1 MKIPRLTVIMPAYN
15 AEEFLEESISSILN
29 QTFPDFELLIGDD
42 GSTDRT
48 MEIIQSF
55 SDERIIVIRNEKNLG
70 IPYTL
75 NRLIKASR
83 GEYIARQDSDDIS
96 LPKRLEKQV
105 AFLDKNPEIGL
116 CGTQIAWFGSKRK
129 RIRVPLQN
137 EDIKAGMLVFNPICQ
152 PTVMFRKSGLTEYY
166 DETLEVAED
175 YAMCYELSKKT
186 RLANLPDI
194 LLKYR
199 WHGTNISRTKENL
212 MDKTVKSIKA
222 TIFKESLHY
231 QIDEK
236 ETKLLDLVAESY
248 LTGFNDLTFFEN
260 FLLKIRSKNKETV
273 YYNEKALQRRIFRL
287 WSSACFKL
295 KGISTIKKIRTYL
308 QSELFS
314 FNDFLHLIS
323 WRNLHHLNL
332 IFPAGMDL

>member
-15 AEEFLEESISSILN
+15 AEKFLEESISSILN

-42 GSTDRT
+42 GSTDHT
-48 MEIIQSF
+48 LEIIRSF

-75 NRLIKASR
+75 NGLIKASK

-105 AFLDKNPEIGL
+105 DFLDKNPEIGL
-116 CGTQIAWFGSKRK
+116 CGTQITWFGSKRK
-129 RIRVPLQN
+129 RIRVPLQD
-137 EDIKAGMLVFNPICQ
+137 EDIKASMLVFNPICQ
-152 PTVMFRKSGLTEYY
+152 PTVMYRKSSLTKQYNPSF
-166 DETLEVAED
+166 EVAED
-175 YAMCYELSKKT
+175 YELCYELSKETK
-186 RLANLPDI
+186 LANLPDI

-199 WHGTNISRTKENL
+199 WHGNSISRTKENL
-212 MDKTVKSIKA
+212 MNETVKSIKA

-236 ETKLLDLVAESY
+236 ETKLLDLVTESN
-248 LTGFNDLTFFEN
+248 LTGSNDLAFFEK
-260 FLLKIRSKNKETV
+260 FLLKIRSKNNETT
-273 YYNEKALQRRIFRL
+273 YYNEKAFQRRIFRL
-287 WSSACFKL
+287 WSAACFKL
-295 KGISTIKKIRTYL
+295 KGISTIKKIRTYW

-314 FNDFLHLIS
+314 FNDVLHLIS
-323 WRNLHHLNL
+323 QR
-332 IFPAGMDL
+332 IFLSSL

>member
-1 MKIPRLTVIMPAYN
+1 MPAYN
-15 AEEFLEESISSILN
+15 AEKFLEESISSILN

-48 MEIIQSF
+48 LEIIQSF
-55 SDERIIVIRNEKNLG
+55 SDDRMIVIRNEKNLG

-75 NRLIKASR
+75 NRLIKASK

-116 CGTQIAWFGSKRK
+116 CGTQITWFGSKRK
-129 RIRVPLQN
+129 RIRVPLQD
-137 EDIKAGMLVFNPICQ
+137 EDIKASMLVFNPICQ
-152 PTVMFRKSGLTEYY
+152 PTVMYRKSCLTKQYNPSF
-166 DETLEVAED
+166 EVAED
-175 YAMCYELSKKT
+175 YDLCYELSKETK
-186 RLANLPDI
+186 LANLPDV

-199 WHGTNISRTKENL
+199 WHENSISRTKENL
-212 MDKTVKSIKA
+212 MDETVKSIKA
-222 TIFKESLHY
+222 TIFSETLAY
-231 QIDEK
+231 QINEK
-236 ETKLLDLVAESY
+236 ETKLLDLVAASN
-248 LTGFNDLTFFEN
+248 LTGFNDLAFFEK
-260 FLLKIRSKNKETV
+260 FLLKLRSKNKETD

-323 WRNLHHLNL
+323 QR
-332 IFPAGMDL
+332 IFLSSLSK

>member
-15 AEEFLEESISSILN
+15 AEKFLEESISSILN
-29 QTFPDFELLIGDD
+29 QSFPDFELLIGDD

-48 MEIIQSF
+48 LEIIRSL
-55 SDERIIVIRNEKNLG
+55 SDKRIIVIRNEKNLG

-96 LPKRLEKQV
+96 LPKRLEKHV
-105 AFLDKNPEIGL
+105 AFLDKSPGIGL
-116 CGTQIAWFGSKRK
+116 CGTQITWFGSKRK
-129 RIRVPLQN
+129 RIRVPLQDK
-137 EDIKAGMLVFNPICQ
+137 DIKASMLVFNPICQ
-152 PTVMFRKSGLTEYY
+152 PTIMFRKSCLTEYY
-166 DETLEVAED
+166 DQTLEVAED
-175 YAMCYELSKKT
+175 YALCYELSKETK
-186 RLANLPDI
+186 LANLSDV

-199 WHGTNISRTKENL
+199 WHENSISRTKENL
-212 MDKTVKSIKA
+212 MDETVKSIRA

-236 ETKLLDLVAESY
+236 ETKLLDLVAESN
-248 LTGFNDLTFFEN
+248 LTVFNDLAFFEN
-260 FLLKIRSKNKETV
+260 FLLKIRSKNKETA

-314 FNDFLHLIS
+314 LNDLLHLVS
-323 WRNLHHLNL
+323 TRNIRSLL
-332 IFPAGMDL
+332 AS

>member
-1 MKIPRLTVIMPAYN
+1 MPAYN
-15 AEEFLEESISSILN
+15 AEKFLEESISSILN

-48 MEIIQSF
+48 LEIIRSF
-55 SDERIIVIRNEKNLG
+55 SDKRIIVIRNEKNLG

-75 NRLIKASR
+75 NRLIKASK

-105 AFLDKNPEIGL
+105 AFLDKNPEIGV
-116 CGTQIAWFGSKRK
+116 CGTQITWFGSKRK
-129 RIRVPLQN
+129 RIRVPLKD
-137 EDIKAGMLVFNPICQ
+137 EDIKASMLVFNPICQ
-152 PTVMFRKSGLTEYY
+152 PTVMYRKSCLTKQYNPSF
-166 DETLEVAED
+166 EVAED
-175 YAMCYELSKKT
+175 YDLCYELSKKT
-186 RLANLPDI
+186 KLANLPDF

-199 WHGTNISRTKENL
+199 WHENSISRTKENL
-212 MDKTVKSIKA
+212 MDETVKSIKA
-222 TIFKESLHY
+222 TIFRETFAY
-231 QIDEK
+231 QIKEK
-236 ETKLLDLVAESY
+236 ETKLLDLVTESN
-248 LTGFNDLTFFEN
+248 LTSFNDLAFFEK
-260 FLLKIRSKNKETV
+260 FLLKLRSKNKETA

-314 FNDFLHLIS
+314 INDFRHLIS
-323 WRNLHHLNL
+323 QR
-332 IFPAGMDL
+332 IFLSSLSK

>member
-15 AEEFLEESISSILN
+15 AEKFLEESISSILN
-29 QTFPDFELLIGDD
+29 QSFPDFELLIGDD

-48 MEIIQSF
+48 LEIIRSL
-55 SDERIIVIRNEKNLG
+55 SDKRIIVIRNEKNLG

-105 AFLDKNPEIGL
+105 AFLDKSPGIGL
-116 CGTQIAWFGSKRK
+116 CGTQITWFGSKRK
-129 RIRVPLQN
+129 RIRVPLQD
-137 EDIKAGMLVFNPICQ
+137 EDIKASMLVFNPICQ
-152 PTVMFRKSGLTEYY
+152 PTIMFRKSCLTEYY
-166 DETLEVAED
+166 DQTLEVAED
-175 YAMCYELSKKT
+175 YALCYELSKETK
-186 RLANLPDI
+186 LANLSDV

-199 WHGTNISRTKENL
+199 WHENSISRTKENL
-212 MDKTVKSIKA
+212 MDETVKSIRA

-236 ETKLLDLVAESY
+236 ETKLLDLVAESN
-248 LTGFNDLTFFEN
+248 LTVFNDLAFFEN
-260 FLLKIRSKNKETV
+260 FLLKIRSKNKETA

-314 FNDFLHLIS
+314 LNDLLHLVS
-323 WRNLHHLNL
+323 TRNIRSLL
-332 IFPAGMDL
+332 AS